1 MKYIGKV
8 WILRL
13 MPGKSDCFVGRAD
26 DIGRDND
33 EGSPKTMDIEIA
45 QKFDLKPSIRIGGY
59 RQEIERMRRLSLIV

>member
-1 MKYIGKV
+1 
-8 WILRL
+8 

-45 QKFDLKPSIRIGGY
+45 QKFDLKPT
-59 RQEIERMRRLSLIV
+59 QEVLSGSEDIAKKLSG